1 MFTGLVKELGTVL
14 QVTPNQ
20 EGKELTVGSS
30 DLIQHIGVD
39 DSVSINGACQTVTSF
54 DAKSFKFQSVHVT
67 LEKTSLGSLKPG
79 DKVNMELAVRPM
91 DFMGGH
97 IVQGHVNS
105 LAKCVDVK
113 ATGKNYECRFE
124 IDENSMKYIV
134 QEGSI
139 TLNGVSLTV
148 ARVSRENNQFG
159 VSIIPHTWD
168 ATTFAQLKIGTMVN
182 VEVDILA
189 KYVENLIYYRDK
201 HKNNSKLTPE
211 WLASKG
217 F

>member
-14 QVTPNQ
+14 QVTLNK
-20 EGKELTVGSS
+20 EGKELSVASS
-30 DLIQHIGVD
+30 ELIKHLNID

-67 LEKTSLGSLKPG
+67 LEKTSLGSLKAG
-79 DKVNMELAVRPM
+79 DRVNMELAVRPM

-105 LAKCVDVK
+105 MAKCVDIK
-113 ATGKNYECRFE
+113 STGKNYECIFK

-148 ARVSRENNQFG
+148 ATISREKCQFG
-159 VSIIPHTWD
+159 ISIIPHTWD
-168 ATTFAQLKIGTMVN
+168 ETTFALLKIGSIVN

-201 HKNNSKLTPE
+201 HKNESQLTPE

>member
-14 QVTPNQ
+14 QITPNQ
-20 EGKELTVGSS
+20 EGKELTVSS
-30 DLIQHIGVD
+30 DELIKSIGVD
-39 DSVSINGACQTVTSF
+39 DSISINGACQTVTNF
-54 DAKSFKFQSVHVT
+54 DSKSFKFQSVHVT

-79 DKVNMELAVRPM
+79 DRVNMELAVRPM

-97 IVQGHVNS
+97 IVQGHVDS
-105 LAKCVDVK
+105 MAKCVEVK
-113 ATGKNYECRFE
+113 STGKNYECCFE

-148 ARVSRENNQFG
+148 SHILREKKQFS

-168 ATTFAQLKIGTMVN
+168 ATTFAQLKVGTVVN

-189 KYVENLIYYRDK
+189 KYVENLLYYRDK
-201 HKNNSKLTPE
+201 HKNKSQLTPE